1 LPALPE
7 SQRLVMRDCCGSPKA
22 RFRCGSS
29 RTSQSRVMVSRLV
42 RDWSEITCLTAR
54 NANAWTVSLLR
65 SNANRIAWER
75 MSSRNRITVA
85 ASVRWRVG
93 SKFCRSKSCAI
104 FMVSTITRS
113 ELMRQNAR
121 RTLTFWVRADS
132 LVVDPLDFNVYA
144 ITRGETRVEDWAKS
158 DHTAI
163 KADGC
168 RLDPRLWN
176 PERALC

>member
-1 LPALPE
+1 
-7 SQRLVMRDCCGSPKA
+7 
-22 RFRCGSS
+22 
-29 RTSQSRVMVSRLV
+29 
-42 RDWSEITCLTAR
+42 
-54 NANAWTVSLLR
+54 
-65 SNANRIAWER
+65 
-75 MSSRNRITVA
+75 
-85 ASVRWRVG
+85 
-93 SKFCRSKSCAI
+93 
-104 FMVSTITRS
+104 MVSTITRS

>member
-1 LPALPE
+1 
-7 SQRLVMRDCCGSPKA
+7 
-22 RFRCGSS
+22 
-29 RTSQSRVMVSRLV
+29 
-42 RDWSEITCLTAR
+42 
-54 NANAWTVSLLR
+54 
-65 SNANRIAWER
+65 

-85 ASVRWRVG
+85 ASVSKRVG
-93 SKFCRSKSCAI
+93 GKFCRSKSCAI

-176 PERALC
+176 PKSAPVPAYLTRSSQSLAAIILPSPKTEGRKAAFHLRMATA